1 MVVQIKGNLLE
12 MAISGAYTFED
23 LFNCNYLIDRFNKPF
38 TQSEKNF
45 WKLLTEFGWFLIGT
59 KYQNKENAL
68 LNHQILTS
76 NL

>member
-1 MVVQIKGNLLE
+1 MVVQVKGNLLE

-38 TQSEKNF
+38 TQSEKIF

>member
-1 MVVQIKGNLLE
+1 MSQLRSK
-12 MAISGAYTFED
+12 
-23 LFNCNYLIDRFNKPF
+23 IDRFNKPF
-38 TQSEKNF
+38 TQSEKIF